1 MVTEDDTKWPRKS
14 FPEVPAR
21 FGKLK
26 ENEYLSFDASFFQV
40 HGKQAAVSSPT
51 GGLQAQDYLSVLMTR
66 FIWNN
71 FH

>member
-14 FPEVPAR
+14 FPEVPTR

-26 ENEYLSFDASFFQV
+26 KNEYLSFDASFFQV

-51 GGLQAQDYLSVLMTR
+51 GAL
-66 FIWNN
+66 
-71 FH
+71 